1 MDRLSGLPKTI
12 LHDILA
18 KLPNEDA
25 VKTSVL
31 SKAWRETWSTFP
43 RLHICSSYFIN
54 VHDLSTANSVWHCSK
69 DILAD
74 YVMKRL
80 LRFHEQGLIIKE
92 FRLCMDYIGDF
103 NYMSCHLDIWM
114 KMICEC
120 GIKGLELHFPAD
132 GDFFPTSEYCP
143 DKWYNLPLCVTEA
156 KSLTELNLKG
166 PIRICRALFLNHSST
181 IKLNSLRMLCL
192 CSVLFEDEGVIK
204 HLLSS
209 CPLIEHFAMEDCCV
223 YNPLSRENPL
233 LSSPVKSLSLRG
245 LQKLKRVYV
254 SGIQE
259 VYIDAPNLKSFYYVH
274 CDFDDMDV
282 PWKLNLDSC
291 INLRWLRL
299 CSMKNTA
306 IAHKWF
312 LELFDKFPYLETLQ
326 IHRCSMSERINISSS
341 QLKFLDFLW
350 CSNLKELNIDAP
362 NLLSCDFRGNDT
374 PVITFLS
381 SSNKLKVNV
390 FTDMDFQHYNLREF
404 IQNIKPH
411 QVLTSLSLFV
421 DFPLDIELGVLQS
434 VSSTPPHI
442 RHLEFRR
449 APNREALYFPY
460 LNWLLSSC
468 CPETISFLW
477 QSSSYYIDI
486 RPFIVFIYEMLMGR
500 IGCCRSDHGNKC
512 WWYALKNVKVTCS
525 FITGDIVNIKTM
537 LDAWPDSDAEENVRF
552 ILEL

>member
-1 MDRLSGLPKTI
+1 
-12 LHDILA
+12 
-18 KLPNEDA
+18 
-25 VKTSVL
+25 
-31 SKAWRETWSTFP
+31 
-43 RLHICSSYFIN
+43 
-54 VHDLSTANSVWHCSK
+54 
-69 DILAD
+69 
-74 YVMKRL
+74 
-80 LRFHEQGLIIKE
+80 
-92 FRLCMDYIGDF
+92 
-103 NYMSCHLDIWM
+103 
-114 KMICEC
+114 
-120 GIKGLELHFPAD
+120 
-132 GDFFPTSEYCP
+132 
-143 DKWYNLPLCVTEA
+143 
-156 KSLTELNLKG
+156 
-166 PIRICRALFLNHSST
+166 
-181 IKLNSLRMLCL
+181 
-192 CSVLFEDEGVIK
+192 
-204 HLLSS
+204 
-209 CPLIEHFAMEDCCV
+209 
-223 YNPLSRENPL
+223 
-233 LSSPVKSLSLRG
+233 
-245 LQKLKRVYV
+245 
-254 SGIQE
+254 
-259 VYIDAPNLKSFYYVH
+259 
-274 CDFDDMDV
+274 MDV

-390 FTDMDFQHYNLREF
+390 FTDMDFQHYNLKEF

-421 DFPLDIELGVLQS
+421 DFPLDIEPGVLQS

-449 APNREALYFPY
+449 VPNREALYFPY

-512 WWYALKNVKVTCS
+512 WWHALKNVKVTCS
-525 FITGDIVNIKTM
+525 FITRDIVNIKTM